1 MFGYMGRILRINLST
16 GEISEEKL
24 KEKDLKNFL
33 GGAGLATKY
42 LFDEVPKGI
51 DPLGLHNKLIFMTG
65 PMTGTS
71 SPSTGRFSVVAKSPL
86 TGFWG
91 QANSGGFWGRDFK
104 RSGFDGIIFE
114 GKADKPVYLVT
125 DNGKAELR
133 DASHLWGLNTYDTTQ
148 KIKEELDEKFN
159 IACIGIAGENLVK
172 YAAIMNDVNKP
183 NWGRAAGR
191 TGMGCVMGSKNLKA
205 IASKGRIPIE
215 IAEPEEYREKAK
227 DRFDWVNTS
236 LLKATLE
243 VFGTAAILDM
253 VNQRGGLPS
262 RNWQTGYVEE
272 YEKINGEAINDTML
286 VGEKA
291 CFACPI
297 ACGRLSDI
305 KEGKYASSGE
315 GPEYESIGAFGSMCD
330 IYDLNAITKAHF
342 LCNDYGI
349 DTISAGATISFA
361 MEAVDRG
368 ILTDTMGSEVTFGN
382 SDAIID
388 LVHKIAKRE
397 GIGDLLAEGSK
408 IMSERLGQDSE
419 RFAMHVKGLELPA
432 YDSRAAKI
440 TGLAYATAN
449 RGGDHITAYIEG
461 PAFMSMPF
469 LIVEEGEVDEDGL
482 AEIPEEARVVKDY
495 EDAFGIFD
503 ALSGCKFMGMV
514 LEGNDW
520 ADLIQSLLGYP
531 FSEKD
536 FRLTGERIY
545 NLERIY
551 NIREGLT
558 RADDTLPKR
567 LLEDPLPDGPAKGH
581 VVNLD
586 PMLDAYYQ
594 YRGWDQDGRP
604 TDETLTRLGLD
615 WLIDKF

>member
-1 MFGYMGRILRINLST
+1 MGT
-16 GEISEEKL
+16 
-24 KEKDLKNFL
+24 
-33 GGAGLATKY
+33 
-42 LFDEVPKGI
+42 
-51 DPLGLHNKLIFMTG
+51 
-65 PMTGTS
+65 
-71 SPSTGRFSVVAKSPL
+71 
-86 TGFWG
+86 
-91 QANSGGFWGRDFK
+91 
-104 RSGFDGIIFE
+104 
-114 GKADKPVYLVT
+114 
-125 DNGKAELR
+125 
-133 DASHLWGLNTYDTTQ
+133 
-148 KIKEELDEKFN
+148 
-159 IACIGIAGENLVK
+159 
-172 YAAIMNDVNKP
+172 
-183 NWGRAAGR
+183 
-191 TGMGCVMGSKNLKA
+191 VMGAKNLKA
-205 IASKGRIPIE
+205 IASRGRIKIKIPDE
-215 IAEPEEYREKAK
+215 KEYREKAK
-227 DRFDWVNTS
+227 ERFDWVNAS

-272 YEKINGEAINDTML
+272 YEKINGEAINDTIL
-286 VGEKA
+286 VAEKA

-297 ACGRLSDI
+297 ACGRVSDI
-305 KEGKYASSGE
+305 KEGKYKSAGE
-315 GPEYESIGAFGSMCD
+315 GPEYESIGTFGSMCD

-342 LCNDYGI
+342 LCNEYGL
-349 DTISAGATISFA
+349 DTISAGSTIAFA
-361 MEAVDRG
+361 MEAVEKG
-368 ILTDTMGSEVTFGN
+368 ILKDTQGSVIEFGN
-382 SDAIID
+382 PDVIID

-408 IMSERLGQDSE
+408 AVSEKLGQGSE
-419 RFAMHVKGLELPA
+419 KFAMHVKGLELPA

-469 LIVEEGEVDEDGL
+469 LIVDEGEVDEDGL
-482 AEIPEEARVVKDY
+482 IEIPEEARVVRDY

-514 LEGNDW
+514 LTGDDW
-520 ADLIQSLLGYP
+520 ADLIQTLLGYE
-531 FSEKD
+531 FTEQD

-545 NLERIY
+545 NLERAY

-567 LLEDPLPDGPAKGH
+567 LLEDPLPDGPGEGQ

-594 YRGWDQDGRP
+594 YRGWDKNGRP
-604 TDETLTRLGLD
+604 TSETLTRLGLD
-615 WLIDKF
+615 WIIDKM